1 MYVHCIVLLF
11 IRTYLLI
18 LNMNKE
24 HSPQC
29 DDAATQKRN
38 AVQDTAYLETESRND
53 T

>member
-1 MYVHCIVLLF
+1 
-11 IRTYLLI
+11 
-18 LNMNKE
+18 MNTE
-24 HSPQC
+24 HWAQC